1 MGQRVSSSRRG
12 LPRNLELTR
21 KEAAVTEPFGLNA
34 GIISEP
40 DLRGRIVLWVP
51 TAPQSGL
58 SHWERISTFPNQAVV
73 EESGFCSVA
82 VMLVPLRQVRT
93 SWMNRLF
100 RRGEQASDS
109 WVTPAGDTVE
119 RAGDKRTDLLL
130 VWNAAGIGELSDGD
144 VRRLRPAADEYRRL
158 GRNLFLVSTG
168 KNHLSPSQANRA
180 RYDEKR
186 QDAGEDYLVELQR
199 NLGQQAENAVLAA
212 RKKRDP
218 SAEAIA
224 LTDQGVVFMVH
235 GQSDQALAVLEEAL
249 AIYRHQGDE
258 AGEQDVLTNL
268 VRPYLTK
275 GRVQDAWE
283 ALKWVHTRAVRLE
296 DLAAQQTVL
305 VQMAMTAMGQ
315 AMLPQAVAYLE
326 QASHIAQ
333 LRGDGRSDSLIAW
346 QAAIC
351 HEQLGRTDLSRAAA
365 ERAIQLARQFELPM
379 ADRYA
384 ESLAR
389 FLHGDAPLGA
399 ATDEQNSDPT
409 RANWL
414 LDEPV
419 HMVLADA
426 SRGKSPRPASVLQ
439 MAFTA
444 TRSMAKFAAA
454 GFKSVHRDQRDARLD
469 ICHSCEHYTGIRC
482 KICGCFIAA
491 KTWLRHEA
499 CPLDKW

>member
-1 MGQRVSSSRRG
+1 M
-12 LPRNLELTR
+12 
-21 KEAAVTEPFGLNA
+21 TEQFGLNA

-40 DLRGRIVLWVP
+40 DLGGRIVLWVP
-51 TAPQSGL
+51 AAPQAGL
-58 SHWERISTFPNQAVV
+58 SYWERISTLPKQSAVNTD
-73 EESGFCSVA
+73 GLCSVA

-100 RRGEQASDS
+100 RRGDQGSES
-109 WVTPAGDTVE
+109 WVTPAGQTVE
-119 RAGDKRTDLLL
+119 RAGEKRTDLLL
-130 VWNAAGIGELSDGD
+130 VWSAVPAGELSEAD
-144 VRRLRPAADEYRRL
+144 VRRLRPTSDEYRRL
-158 GRNLFLVSTG
+158 GRNLFLVGTG
-168 KNHLSPSQANRA
+168 ESHVSPSQANRA

-186 QDAGEDYLVELQR
+186 QDAGEDYLAELRR

-218 SAEAIA
+218 VVEAIA
-224 LTDQGVVFMVH
+224 LTDQGVVLTVH
-235 GQSDQALAVLEEAL
+235 GQVDQALTALEEAL
-249 AIYRHQGDE
+249 AIYRQRGDE

-275 GRVQDAWE
+275 GRVQDAWD
-283 ALKWVHTRAVRLE
+283 ALKWVHARAVRVG

-326 QASHIAQ
+326 QASHITQ
-333 LRGDGRSDSLIAW
+333 QRGDGRSESSIAW

-351 HEQLGRTDLSRAAA
+351 HEQLGRTDLARVAA
-365 ERAIQLARQFELPM
+365 ERAIQLGRQFELPM

-384 ESLAR
+384 ESLTR
-389 FLHGDAPLGA
+389 FLSGGAPLSAG
-399 ATDEQNSDPT
+399 TDDQSSDPT

-426 SRGKSPRPASVLQ
+426 SRDKSPRPASVLQ

-454 GFKSVHRDQRDARLD
+454 GFKSVHRDQRETRLD
-469 ICHSCEHYTGIRC
+469 ICHHCEHYTGLRC
-482 KICGCFIAA
+482 KVCGCFVSA

>member
-1 MGQRVSSSRRG
+1 M
-12 LPRNLELTR
+12 
-21 KEAAVTEPFGLNA
+21 TEQFGLNA

-40 DLRGRIVLWVP
+40 DLGGRIVLWVP
-51 TAPQSGL
+51 AAPRAGL
-58 SHWERISTFPNQAVV
+58 SYWERISTLPKQSAVNAD
-73 EESGFCSVA
+73 GFCSVA

-100 RRGEQASDS
+100 RRGDQGSES
-109 WVTPAGDTVE
+109 WVTPAGQTVE
-119 RAGDKRTDLLL
+119 RAGEKRTDLLL
-130 VWNAAGIGELSDGD
+130 VWNASPAGELSDAD
-144 VRRLRPAADEYRRL
+144 VRRLRPTSDEYRRL
-158 GRNLFLVSTG
+158 GRNLFLVGTG
-168 KNHLSPSQANRA
+168 EAHVSPSQANRA

-186 QDAGEDYLVELQR
+186 QDAGEDYLAELRR

-218 SAEAIA
+218 AVEAIA
-224 LTDQGVVFMVH
+224 LTDQGVVLTVH
-235 GQSDQALAVLEEAL
+235 GQVDQALTALEEAL
-249 AIYRHQGDE
+249 AIYRQRGDE

-275 GRVQDAWE
+275 GRVQDAWD
-283 ALKWVHTRAVRLE
+283 ALKWVHARAVRVG

-326 QASHIAQ
+326 QASHITQ
-333 LRGDGRSDSLIAW
+333 QRGDGRSESSIAW

-351 HEQLGRTDLSRAAA
+351 HEQLGRTDLARVAA
-365 ERAIQLARQFELPM
+365 ERAIQLGRQFELPM

-384 ESLAR
+384 ESLTR
-389 FLHGDAPLGA
+389 FLSGGAPLSAG
-399 ATDEQNSDPT
+399 TDDQSSDPT

-426 SRGKSPRPASVLQ
+426 SRDKSPRPASVLQ

-454 GFKSVHRDQRDARLD
+454 GFKSVHRDQRETRLD
-469 ICHSCEHYTGIRC
+469 ICHHCEHYTGLRC
-482 KICGCFIAA
+482 KVCGCFVAA